1 MMKKKNLLFFLAL
14 IGVIGLVWAYVR
26 YFKPNVVD
34 FTGKK
39 YLYIR
44 TGSSWKEVIDSLNSH
59 HLLIDENSF
68 NDMAGKMGVD
78 KKVHPGR
85 YALEPGMSN
94 YSLLKLL
101 RSGVQSPVKLTLNK
115 LRTKEQ
121 IIHKL
126 SSQLEPDSAAFAR
139 LFSDS
144 TFLNS
149 YGIGASQIQV
159 LFMPNTYELYWNTS
173 SEKVI
178 SKIAKSHQQFWNA
191 ERKARAKQLNL
202 SIPDIITLAS
212 IVEEETNKHDEK
224 PRIASVYLNRLK
236 IGMKLGADPTVKF
249 AVGDFTLRRIL
260 NIHTQKVSPY
270 NTYQVSGLP
279 PGPICTP
286 GKESIE
292 AVLNHEETKY
302 LFFCA
307 KEDFSGY
314 HNFASTYNEHLENAG
329 RYQQALNQRNIK

>member
-1 MMKKKNLLFFLAL
+1 MMKKKNLLFLLAL
-14 IGVIGLVWAYVR
+14 IGVIGMVWAYVR

-44 TGSSWKEVIDSLNSH
+44 TGSGWKEVIDSLNSH

-68 NDMAGKMGVD
+68 NDMAVTMGVD
-78 KKVHPGR
+78 KQVHPGR

-126 SSQLEPDSAAFAR
+126 SSQLEPDSTAFAR

-260 NIHTQKVSPY
+260 NIHTQKASPY
-270 NTYQVSGLP
+270 NTYQVAGLP

-314 HNFASTYNEHLENAG
+314 HNFASTYNEHLENAR

>member
-260 NIHTQKVSPY
+260 NIHTQKISPY

>member
-1 MMKKKNLLFFLAL
+1 MKKKNLLFFLAL

-260 NIHTQKVSPY
+260 NIHTQKASPY

>member
-1 MMKKKNLLFFLAL
+1 MKKKNLLFLLAL
-14 IGVIGLVWAYVR
+14 IGVIGMVWAYVR

-44 TGSSWKEVIDSLNSH
+44 TGSGWKEVIDSLNSH

-68 NDMAGKMGVD
+68 NDMAVTMGVD
-78 KKVHPGR
+78 KQVHPGR

-126 SSQLEPDSAAFAR
+126 SSQLEPDSTAFAR

-144 TFLNS
+144 NFLNS

-260 NIHTQKVSPY
+260 NIHTQKASPY
-270 NTYQVSGLP
+270 NTYQVAGLP

-314 HNFASTYNEHLENAG
+314 HNFASTYNEHLENAR

>member
-1 MMKKKNLLFFLAL
+1 MMKKKNFLFLLAL
-14 IGVIGLVWAYVR
+14 IGVIGMVWAYVR

-44 TGSSWKEVIDSLNSH
+44 TGSGWKEVIDSLNSH

-68 NDMAGKMGVD
+68 NDMAVTMGVD
-78 KKVHPGR
+78 KQVHPGR

-126 SSQLEPDSAAFAR
+126 SSQLEPDSTAFAR

-260 NIHTQKVSPY
+260 NIHTQKASPY
-270 NTYQVSGLP
+270 NTYQVAGLP

-314 HNFASTYNEHLENAG
+314 HNFASTYNEHLENAR

>member
-1 MMKKKNLLFFLAL
+1 MMKKKNLLFLLAL
-14 IGVIGLVWAYVR
+14 IGVIGMVWAYVR

-44 TGSSWKEVIDSLNSH
+44 TGSGWKEVIDSLNSH

-68 NDMAGKMGVD
+68 NDMAVTMGVD
-78 KKVHPGR
+78 KQVHPGR

-121 IIHKL
+121 IIYKL
-126 SSQLEPDSAAFAR
+126 SSQLEPDSTAFAR

-260 NIHTQKVSPY
+260 NIHTQKASPY
-270 NTYQVSGLP
+270 NTYQVAGLP

-314 HNFASTYNEHLENAG
+314 HNFASTYNEHLENAR